1 MSVALVFPG
10 QGAQSVRMGRA
21 PARHA
26 AAARAVFV
34 PVDASPLGDARPPS
48 PLLSDDPSSEFTL
61 TASIQLAP
69 LAVGAVCLRALSA
82 GRATEASYV

>member
-21 PARHA
+21 PARHVP
-26 AAARAVFV
+26 AARAVFDL
-34 PVDASPLGDARPPS
+34 VDASLVGDARPPS
-48 PLLSDDPSSEFTL
+48 SLLSDDPSSELTL

-69 LAVGAVCLRALSA
+69 LAVGVVCLRALSA